1 MAETKPKAYYSC
13 LDMTCIRIAPQAVQH
28 LVIGQFVEKLGGKV
42 TFYTAEN
49 THTRESHEV
58 ILAKVEE
65 RPAVDG
71 LIYYRLNQFLSP
83 TNGPALEVMNAI
95 LIAGYELHFAVDKV
109 SLLKP
114 ADLDAFFPMLSA
126 TAHAERD
133 ELDRAGFQ
141 ALLHPALPPLA
152 D

>member
-1 MAETKPKAYYSC
+1 MAAIKPKAYYSC

-28 LVIGQFVEKLGGKV
+28 LVINQFAEKLGGKV
-42 TFYTAEN
+42 SFYTAEN

-58 ILAKVEE
+58 ILAKVNE

-71 LIYYRLNQFLSP
+71 LIYYRLAQFLSP
-83 TNGPALEVMNAI
+83 AKGPALEVMRAI
-95 LIAGYELHFAVDKV
+95 MAAGYELHFAVDKV

-126 TAHAERD
+126 TANAERGEQERD
-133 ELDRAGFQ
+133 GLE
-141 ALLHPALPPLA
+141 ALLRARP
-152 D
+152 DDD